1 MTPQD
6 NLALPFMSLNND
18 WWATR
23 STEQGMLCTQGT
35 HTAPTIRPVATV
47 AYTTTT
53 PVMTMVTGFDHTSE
67 VAASAVT
74 GRGGPQQG
82 RVSPSS
88 TVTLK
93 GSDKYAGTS
102 ECGGSS
108 SGASSSGS
116 DNGAPHGSRF
126 NLVGG
131 VVEGVT
137 MHGSGGDSSWATVKC
152 PPRPT
157 TKALEEGTPLSSIG
171 DCLMLSMSENG
182 GAASR
187 EGRGG
192 GVGATA
198 VAATAATTAGATAG
212 ATAAASQGNV
222 HVQSASRVPHGIAF
236 IGGGGNTSAST
247 SESDSSHKGFSG
259 MLAAE
264 KHRSAVSTSMNG

>member
-1 MTPQD
+1 
-6 NLALPFMSLNND
+6 
-18 WWATR
+18 
-23 STEQGMLCTQGT
+23 MLCTQGT

-93 GSDKYAGTS
+93 GSDEYSGTS

-108 SGASSSGS
+108 SGASSSGASSSGASGSGS

-126 NLVGG
+126 NRVGG
-131 VVEGVT
+131 VDEGVT

-171 DCLMLSMSENG
+171 DCLVLSMSENG

-212 ATAAASQGNV
+212 ATAAASQDNA

-236 IGGGGNTSAST
+236 IGGGGNTFVST

-264 KHRSAVSTSMNG
+264 NHRSAVSTSMNG